1 MRFLSI
7 LLLLLVSLLSSL
19 SPSANATAL
28 LTPVEMGGAQSSLS
42 APPTVDL
49 LDQPFTGDPI
59 APRPAPLTPAP
70 YTTYFTETGH
80 YLGGAFLDYYNASP
94 QALTLYGLPISE
106 EFPQQFNN
114 GVILYVQYFERARME
129 WHPELPEG
137 QRVQLGALSSYILG
151 NKTFDR
157 HDPVDSTDT
166 SVYFPETGHTLSKAF
181 LAYWQTNGGLSQFGY
196 PISEETSDNGLTVQ
210 WFERARFEY
219 YGNMPAPYGVQLS
232 PVGYLALKGANFNLP
247 MGALVRFNPPRVAE
261 GHTTTV
267 TVGASAGVTVTGE
280 YEGQPLLFQLDSERG
295 VAWAV
300 LGTQPF
306 EDVGIHQVTINLQN
320 GDGGKRTVT
329 RNLETIP
336 YPFPSESLQFD
347 PETAAL
353 LAPDV
358 VSQELSA
365 LGVIFSRRTPRQYWS
380 GPFSM
385 PLDGPIRITSAFA
398 TRRCYNCPDGSAPT
412 SYHGGMDMATD
423 VGTPVHAPADG
434 VVVFAGALAERGNAV
449 IIDHGMGVFSL
460 LAHNTSFVA
469 KPGQVVKEGDVV
481 SLSGNTGLSNG
492 PHLHWEVHVSGAPVD
507 PLEWV
512 SRTLP

>member
-1 MRFLSI
+1 VRFLSI

-28 LTPVEMGGAQSSLS
+28 LTPVEMGCAQSSLL
-42 APPTVDL
+42 APTVDL

-320 GDGGKRTVT
+320 GDGGKRTGT

-365 LGVIFSRRTPRQYWS
+365 LGVILSRRTPRQYWS

>member
-7 LLLLLVSLLSSL
+7 LLLLAVSLLSSP
-19 SPSANATAL
+19 SHSANATAFS
-28 LTPVEMGGAQSSLS
+28 PRVEVSGAESSLQVS
-42 APPTVDL
+42 PPTDL
-49 LDQPFTGDPI
+49 LDQPFTGNPI

-80 YLGGAFLDYYNASP
+80 YLGGEFLDYYNASP
-94 QALTLYGLPISE
+94 QASTLYGLPISE
-106 EFPQQFNN
+106 EFPQQFNS

-157 HDPVDSTDT
+157 HAPVDSTDT
-166 SVYFPETGHTLSKAF
+166 SVYFPETGHTLSNAF
-181 LAYWQTNGGLSQFGY
+181 LTYWQANGGLSQFGY
-196 PISEETSDNGLTVQ
+196 PISEETSDNGVTVQ

-232 PVGYLALKGANFNLP
+232 PVGYLALKSANFNLP

-306 EDVGIHQVTINLQN
+306 EDVGVHQVTVNLQN

-358 VSQELSA
+358 VAQELSA

-380 GPFSM
+380 GSFSM

-412 SYHGGMDMATD
+412 SYHGGMDMA
-423 VGTPVHAPADG
+423 VNAGTPVHAPADG

-469 KPGQVVKEGDVV
+469 KAGQVVKKGDVV

-492 PHLHWEVHVSGAPVD
+492 PHLHWEIHVSGAPVD